1 METTHNNRKSRLNEF
16 IDNPEKSLW
25 KLALPMM
32 FGMMVH
38 AIYMLTDTAFIG
50 NLVGNDALSAL
61 GYVFPY
67 MFIIMGLTF
76 GLGAGSTA
84 VIARYIGKKDKES
97 ADSAA
102 GQMMLIG
109 AIISLTIITL
119 TYFFKEN
126 IFTIQSADPNI
137 IRLSMSYFTILSSGA
152 VFLIFSMFIRSIL
165 SGEGDNLFPM
175 KALGV
180 GTVLN
185 IVLDPIFIYYLDKI
199 DRGIEGAALATVLS
213 QFVVCIILIYYLIY
227 KKRSYIDFS
236 LKYLKFNP
244 VVIKE
249 ILKIGIPS
257 SLSMVIMAMGAFVF
271 NLILNSD
278 DAVAAFNIG
287 SRIEHLFFLP
297 IISISSS
304 LVTLVGMFSGANRVD
319 LIRSIIRYG
328 LKFSLTFSFFSLLF
342 FFFISKHI
350 IPFFTSSENI
360 AQISIGYFS
369 IVSFSY
375 PFVTIGMTSSRI
387 MQGLGKGLLV
397 LFITL
402 VRVILINAPLG
413 WYLRRVLEMPIEF
426 VWYCILFS
434 SFVAATLSMLWMRN
448 IIKQQENKIPSLT

>member
-1 METTHNNRKSRLNEF
+1 
-16 IDNPEKSLW
+16 
-25 KLALPMM
+25 
-32 FGMMVH
+32 
-38 AIYMLTDTAFIG
+38 
-50 NLVGNDALSAL
+50 
-61 GYVFPY
+61 
-67 MFIIMGLTF
+67 
-76 GLGAGSTA
+76 
-84 VIARYIGKKDKES
+84 
-97 ADSAA
+97 
-102 GQMMLIG
+102 
-109 AIISLTIITL
+109 
-119 TYFFKEN
+119 
-126 IFTIQSADPNI
+126 
-137 IRLSMSYFTILSSGA
+137 
-152 VFLIFSMFIRSIL
+152 
-165 SGEGDNLFPM
+165 M

-185 IVLDPIFIYYLDKI
+185 IILDPIFIYYLEKI

-213 QFVVCIILIYYLIY
+213 QFIVCIILIYYLIY
-227 KKRSYIDFS
+227 KKRSYINFS

-304 LVTLVGMFSGANRVD
+304 LVTLVGMFYGANRID

-328 LKFSLTFSFFSLLF
+328 LKFSLTFSCFCLLF
-342 FFFISKHI
+342 FFFISKYI

-387 MQGLGKGLLV
+387 MQGLGKGIPV

-434 SFVAATLSMLWMRN
+434 SFVAATLSMLWMKN
-448 IIKQQENKIPSLT
+448 IIKQKENQATSVT

>member
-84 VIARYIGKKDKES
+84 VIARYIGKKDKKS

-109 AIISLTIITL
+109 TIISLTIITL

-185 IVLDPIFIYYLDKI
+185 IVLDPIFIYYLDKV

-236 LKYLKFNP
+236 LKYLTFNP

-319 LIRSIIRYG
+319 LIRSIIHYG
-328 LKFSLTFSFFSLLF
+328 LKFSLTFSFFCLLF

-387 MQGLGKGLLV
+387 MQGLGKGLPV

>member
-1 METTHNNRKSRLNEF
+1 METTHNDRKSRLNEF

-185 IVLDPIFIYYLDKI
+185 IILDPIFIYYLDKV

-328 LKFSLTFSFFSLLF
+328 LKFSLTFSFFCLLF

-387 MQGLGKGLLV
+387 MQGLGKGLPV

>member
-1 METTHNNRKSRLNEF
+1 M
-16 IDNPEKSLW
+16 
-25 KLALPMM
+25 
-32 FGMMVH
+32 
-38 AIYMLTDTAFIG
+38 
-50 NLVGNDALSAL
+50 
-61 GYVFPY
+61 
-67 MFIIMGLTF
+67 
-76 GLGAGSTA
+76 
-84 VIARYIGKKDKES
+84 
-97 ADSAA
+97 
-102 GQMMLIG
+102 
-109 AIISLTIITL
+109 
-119 TYFFKEN
+119 
-126 IFTIQSADPNI
+126 
-137 IRLSMSYFTILSSGA
+137 
-152 VFLIFSMFIRSIL
+152 
-165 SGEGDNLFPM
+165 
-175 KALGV
+175 
-180 GTVLN
+180 
-185 IVLDPIFIYYLDKI
+185 
-199 DRGIEGAALATVLS
+199 
-213 QFVVCIILIYYLIY
+213 
-227 KKRSYIDFS
+227 
-236 LKYLKFNP
+236 
-244 VVIKE
+244 VIKD

-304 LVTLVGMFSGANRVD
+304 LVTLVGMFYGANRID

-328 LKFSLTFSFFSLLF
+328 LKFSITFSCFCLLF
-342 FFFISKHI
+342 FFFISKYI

-387 MQGLGKGLLV
+387 MQGLGRGIPV

-434 SFVAATLSMLWMRN
+434 SFVAATLSMLWMKN
-448 IIKQQENKIPSLT
+448 IIKQEEDQITSVT